1 MMTGSEI
8 PIARKRFGGRL
19 ALFYAMFF
27 GCIGVYL
34 PFFPVWLDASGFDAV
49 AIGWVMAMPVLAR
62 LIAVPVVTRLADTR
76 HVLRGAIIVTSL
88 LTAAGFSA
96 IGLMPGPLAIVVA
109 FGLTSIVWTPVLPL
123 TDAFALRAVMQYGI
137 DYGPIR
143 LWGSA
148 AFIVGSLVA
157 GLASSAIA
165 PVHLVWIV
173 AAFTVLGFGA
183 SLALGEV
190 HTAGSE
196 HAAGVSPSSILR
208 MPGFILVL
216 AAAALIQ
223 GSHAG
228 YYTFSSIQWRADGLG
243 NGVISVLW
251 AIGVAAEILLFAISP
266 RLSVS
271 PRALLATGA
280 AGAVLRWCLMT
291 LEPSVGVLAAV
302 QLLHGVSYGATQ
314 LGTMGVLVTLVPPGL
329 TATAQGYLFTLS
341 GVCMALAAIVAG
353 RLHHYSPP
361 SVYILMAVMALVSGV
376 IIALAYR
383 RLRAAA
389 DRAA

>member
-1 MMTGSEI
+1 M
-8 PIARKRFGGRL
+8 ARKRFGGRL
-19 ALFYAMFF
+19 ALFYATFF

-34 PFFPVWLDASGFDAV
+34 PFFPVWLDASGFDAA

-62 LIAVPVVTRLADTR
+62 VIAVPLVTRLADTR
-76 HVLRGAIIVTSL
+76 HVLRGAIVVTSL

-96 IGLMPGPLAIVVA
+96 MGLMPGPLAIVVA

-157 GLASSAIA
+157 GLASSVIA

-183 SLALGEV
+183 SLVLGEIR
-190 HTAGSE
+190 TIGSE
-196 HAAGVSPSSILR
+196 HAAGVSPSAILR
-208 MPGFILVL
+208 MPVFILVL

-251 AIGVAAEILLFAISP
+251 TIGVAAEILLFAVSP

-271 PRALLATGA
+271 PRVLLATGA
-280 AGAVLRWCLMT
+280 AGAVLRWSLMT
-291 LEPSVGVLAAV
+291 LEPSVGVLAVV

-314 LGTMGVLVTLVPPGL
+314 LGTMGVLVALVPPGL

-361 SVYILMAVMALVSGV
+361 SVYVLMTAMALVSGV
-376 IIALAYR
+376 IIAVAYR
-383 RLRAAA
+383 RLRAAS
-389 DRAA
+389 DRAS